1 MIVNPGDAPGDTP
14 LTAGQGSHFQ
24 AMEAEMSPTEIRI
37 HGEMFRRA
45 WDYYITLF
53 PGQGP
58 KLTMLNDRG
67 YYRTMEEVLG
77 SRRPRAYYSNSPLV
91 TYIVFSLVSM
101 MPRFLSDTMRRKM
114 MKVYEHQ
121 MDVTS

>member
-1 MIVNPGDAPGDTP
+1 
-14 LTAGQGSHFQ
+14 
-24 AMEAEMSPTEIRI
+24 MSPTEIRI

-45 WDYYITLF
+45 WDYYISLF

-67 YYRTMEEVLG
+67 FYRTMEEVLG

-101 MPRFLSDTMRRKM
+101 MPRCDLILIRFIVSDRGYNDLQWSKLS
-114 MKVYEHQ
+114 
-121 MDVTS
+121 VTS

>member
-1 MIVNPGDAPGDTP
+1 
-14 LTAGQGSHFQ
+14 
-24 AMEAEMSPTEIRI
+24 
-37 HGEMFRRA
+37 
-45 WDYYITLF
+45 
-53 PGQGP
+53 
-58 KLTMLNDRG
+58 
-67 YYRTMEEVLG
+67 MEEVMG
-77 SRRPRAYYSNSPLV
+77 SPRPGAYYSNSPLV